1 MTIIH
6 GSINSSVSLLKRSI
20 KELVKLYEILYGK
33 KVCQQIVLLKKKI
46 VTCLQIMVKLPLTK
60 VMVKMSSLAE
70 NFIKLCQQNIYQ

>member
-1 MTIIH
+1 MIIG

-46 VTCLQIMVKLPLTK
+46 LSFAFKLWSNFHEL
-60 VMVKMSSLAE
+60 MSW
-70 NFIKLCQQNIYQ
+70 